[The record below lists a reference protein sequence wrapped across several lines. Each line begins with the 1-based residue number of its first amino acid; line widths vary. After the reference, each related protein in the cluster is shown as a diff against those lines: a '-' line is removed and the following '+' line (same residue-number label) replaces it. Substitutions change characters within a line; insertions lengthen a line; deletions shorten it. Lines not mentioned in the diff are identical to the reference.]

1 MAEQNKQPQNNQKP
15 EQDVNQLLKVRR
27 EKLAALQEAGKDP
40 FRITRYDQTHHTDE
54 AKELYIAHEEKLLAG
69 HAAPNVEGMEEA
81 EAREVLNADY
91 NERRAI
97 MDADPIM
104 VSIAGRMMFKRVM
117 GKASFCNIQDLK
129 GTIQVYVAKDAIG
142 EEAYA
147 DFKKSD
153 IGDIYGI
160 KGYVFRTKT
169 GEISIHA
176 VEMTMLTKSLQILPE
191 KFHGL
196 TDTDTRYR
204 QRYVDLIMN
213 ADSKEVF
220 IKRSRIIKEIRKFL
234 DGRDFME
241 VETPMLVSNAGGAA
255 ARPFETHYNALD
267 EDVKLRISL
276 ELYLKRLIV
285 GGLER
290 VYEIGR
296 VFRNEGVDTRH
307 NPEFTLMELY
317 QAYTDYEGMMEL
329 TESMFRYLAEA
340 VLGTT
345 RFVYN
350 GIELDFGKPFERI
363 TMIDCIKK
371 YAGVDFDAVTTD
383 EEAKAIARE
392 HNVEFEDRHTKG
404 DIVNLFFEEYCE
416 ENLIQPTFVTDHPLA
431 ISPLTKKRPDDPN
444 KVERFELFIN
454 TWEMCNAYSELNDPI
469 DQRERFA
476 AQDAAFEAGDEEAN
490 HTDEDFLNA
499 LSIGMPPTG
508 GIGYGIDRL
517 VMLLT
522 NSQAIR
528 DVLLFPTMKTLDP
541 KKAENKAEKAAVNGS
556 AEDATV
562 SAPSVQIDLS
572 KVKIEPLFAD
582 DVDFETFS
590 KSDFRVVK
598 IEACEAVPK
607 SKKLLKFTL
616 NDGTDRK
623 RTILSGIHEYY
634 EPEELVGKTC
644 VAITNLPPRK
654 MMGIDSEGMLISA
667 VYEYDGREGLNLL
680 MLDDSI
686 PAGAKLY

>member
-1 MAEQNKQPQNNQKP
+1 MANQNNNKGGQQ
-15 EQDVNQLLKVRR
+15 QDVNQLLKVRR
-27 EKLAALQEAGKDP
+27 EKLQNLQEAGKDP
-40 FRITRYDQTHHTDE
+40 FQITKYNVTHHSSDV
-54 AKELYIAHEEKLLAG
+54 KELYNAHEAEILGDRK
-69 HAAPNVEGMEEA
+69 APDVEGLDDA
-81 EAREVLNADY
+81 AKREVINNDY
-91 NERRAI
+91 NERREI
-97 MDADPIM
+97 MDAKPIE

-129 GTIQVYVAKDAIG
+129 GNIQVYVARDNVG
-142 EEAYA
+142 EDSYA

-153 IGDIYGI
+153 IGDIYGV
-160 KGYVFRTKT
+160 KGFAFRTKT

-176 VEMTMLTKSLQILPE
+176 EEITLLSKSLQILPE

-213 ADSKEVF
+213 QESKEVF
-220 IKRSRIIKEIRKFL
+220 IKRSQILKEIRNFL
-234 DGRDFME
+234 AGRDFME

-255 ARPFETHYNALD
+255 ARPFETHYNALN

-329 TESMFRYLAEA
+329 TESMFRYLAEK
-340 VLGTT
+340 VCGSTKIS
-345 RFVYN
+345 YN
-350 GIELDFGKPFERI
+350 GVEIDLGKPFARM
-363 TMIDCIKK
+363 TMIDAIKK
-371 YAGVDFDAVTTD
+371 YAGVDFDQVPDDAAAKKLAD
-383 EEAKAIARE
+383 EHHIEYE
-392 HNVEFEDRHTKG
+392 ERHKKG

-416 ENLIQPTFVTDHPLA
+416 KELIQPTFIMDHPIE
-431 ISPLTKKRPDDPN
+431 ISPLTKKKPSDPT
-444 KVERFELFIN
+444 KVERFELFCN

-476 AQDAAFEAGDEEAN
+476 AQDANAAAGDDEAE

-499 LSIGMPPTG
+499 LEIGMPPTG

-522 NSQAIR
+522 DSQAIR
-528 DVLLFPTMKTLDP
+528 DVLLFPTMKSLDGVN
-541 KKAENKAEKAAVNGS
+541 KKNDVNNTASEAPEKNVKTES
-556 AEDATV
+556 EK
-562 SAPSVQIDLS
+562 IDFS
-572 KVKIEPLFAD
+572 KVKVEPLFEEF
-582 DVDFETFS
+582 VDFDTFS
-590 KSDFRVVK
+590 KSDFRAVK
-598 IEACEAVPK
+598 VKECVAVPK
-607 SKKLLKFTL
+607 SKKLLQFTL
-616 NDGTDRK
+616 DDGTGTD
-623 RTILSGIHEYY
+623 RTILSGIHAFY
-634 EPEELVGKTC
+634 EPEELVGKTLI
-644 VAITNLPPRK
+644 AITNLPPRA
-654 MMGIDSEGMLISA
+654 MMGIDSCGMLLSA
-667 VYEYDGREGLNLL
+667 IHEEEGEEKLHLL
-680 MLDDSI
+680 MVDDHI